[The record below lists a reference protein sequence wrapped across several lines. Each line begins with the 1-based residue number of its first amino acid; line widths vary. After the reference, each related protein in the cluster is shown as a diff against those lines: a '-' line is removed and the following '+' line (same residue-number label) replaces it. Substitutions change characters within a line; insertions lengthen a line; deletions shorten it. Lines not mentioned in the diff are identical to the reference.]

1 MLSIVIGN
9 VLSLFA
15 TISDS
20 FSSTRKTFKSILL
33 IQTASQVFYI
43 ASGIVLKGY
52 SAAVQNSV
60 NIFRNLFAIR
70 GKRSKFMEWFFILIA
85 IVLGIYFNN
94 RGFVGLLPVIANFV
108 YSIAV
113 FRFQNNGL
121 ALKASFLFTVLLFT
135 IFNLVILNFVG
146 FASNCILLATT
157 LISLIRDYKKEKKS
171 CT

>member
-1 MLSIVIGN
+1 MLSIILGN

-15 TISDS
+15 TLSDS
-20 FSSTRKTFKSILL
+20 ISSTRKTFKSILL
-33 IQTASQVFYI
+33 VQTVSQFFYI

-70 GKRSKFMEWFFILIA
+70 GKKSRFMEWLFILVA
-85 IVLGIYFNN
+85 VVLGIYFNN
-94 RGFVGLLPVIANFV
+94 RGFVGLLPVIANLE

-113 FRFQNNGL
+113 FRFQNNEL

-146 FASNCILLATT
+146 FASNCVLLATT
-157 LISLIRDYKKEKKS
+157 VISLIRDFKKEKKT
-171 CT
+171 CI